1 MHDAR
6 LYGAHATVERTD
18 ASIQQRDACTL
29 HALPTPSHPA
39 GTKACGLKEGDAEAE
54 AEAGGAA
61 TAAACRAAAC
71 HQAAPA

>member
-54 AEAGGAA
+54 AGGAA

-71 HQAAPA
+71 HHAAPA